1 MSNHSNETALLFEDS
16 PADWSG
22 EVAQAAPRKQ
32 GNPLAVVGAALS
44 FLPPVGLVLS
54 AIGFARSKA
63 RRGAGRTVALVG
75 IALSLV
81 FGGVEAYAGAT
92 APLLDAGCRDA
103 NPSAARLLA
112 LQANPGGDLA
122 AIATEL
128 DAIHVALV
136 RSAGKAVDT
145 RARAELQLVA
155 DDVAQLSSAFGAART
170 TGDTSGLVTAETK
183 LVTDGNAADS
193 YCHSW

>member
-1 MSNHSNETALLFEDS
+1 MSYDSNESALLFEA
-16 PADWSG
+16 PPIDWSG

-32 GNPLAVVGAALS
+32 GNPLAIAGAALS

-54 AIGFARSKA
+54 TLGFTRSKA

-75 IALSLV
+75 IALSLA
-81 FGGVEAYAGAT
+81 FCGVEAYVGAT
-92 APLLDAGCRDA
+92 APLFDAGCRDA
-103 NPSAARLLA
+103 NPSAAKLRA
-112 LQANPGGDLA
+112 LQADPGGDLA

-128 DAIHVALV
+128 DGIHVALA
-136 RSAGKAVDT
+136 RSAGEAVDT

-155 DDVAQLSSAFGAART
+155 DDVEQLSSAFGAART

-183 LVTDGNAADS
+183 LEADGAAAES
-193 YCHSW
+193 YCGSW